1 MNVLVVC
8 KLGDNTVKENVIL
21 PILASNKVSKVYVLR
36 DRPAE
41 SFDSRVVYLTGNS
54 ERKNK
59 WRHIAKFFRGLSA
72 CRKYDIGAI
81 VGVLDIPHGLIGRTI
96 GWITNILYIHMTI
109 AGHREFWLNGP
120 TAEKLKLKLFG
131 SGFAITVTGDVTK
144 QYLINKGVNP
154 EKLYILPNLPDERIA
169 KVQTSIDK
177 YYDIVSFSRI
187 DANKNVGL
195 LIEALAILKTKAVT
209 PKVAIAGSGDKLEE
223 IKILAKERQV
233 DDQIDFLGYVT
244 GFDNKVRLL
253 TRSRIFISCSKGEG
267 FPVSLIEAMNCGC
280 VPVVTNVGD
289 ISDVVHNDVNGFICD
304 AFNDSHILAD
314 YLEKLIDHPE
324 IAERLSR
331 EALKIRESIS
341 VAENGKVW
349 SRIFTK
355 AERDSQ

>member
-289 ISDVVHNDVNGFICD
+289 ISDVVHNDVNGFIFD
-304 AFNDSHILAD
+304 DFNDSHILAD

>member
-1 MNVLVVC
+1 MKVLVVC

-54 ERKNK
+54 ESKNK
-59 WRHIAKFFRGLSA
+59 WRHIAKFFTGLSA
-72 CRKYDIGAI
+72 CRKYGIGAI
-81 VGVLDIPHGLIGRTI
+81 IGVLDIPHGLIGRTI
-96 GWITNILYIHMTI
+96 GWITNIPYIHMTI

-120 TAEKLKLKLFG
+120 TAEKLKLKIFG
-131 SGFAITVTGDVTK
+131 SGFAITVTGDVTR
-144 QYLINKGVNP
+144 QYLIKKGVNP

-169 KVQTSIDK
+169 QVQTSIEKD
-177 YYDIVSFSRI
+177 YDIVSFSRI

-195 LIEALAILKTKAVT
+195 LIEALAILKAKAVT

-223 IKILAKERQV
+223 IKRLAQERQV
-233 DDQIDFLGYVT
+233 DEQIEFLGYVS
-244 GFDNKVRLL
+244 GFDNKVCLL

-289 ISDVVHNDVNGFICD
+289 ISDVVHNDVNGYIFDDYND
-304 AFNDSHILAD
+304 AHILAD
-314 YLEKLIDHPE
+314 YLEKLINHPE

-341 VAENGKVW
+341 VSENGKVW

>member
-72 CRKYDIGAI
+72 CRKYDICAI

-96 GWITNILYIHMTI
+96 GWITNIPYIHMTI

-289 ISDVVHNDVNGFICD
+289 ISDVVHNDVNGFIFD
-304 AFNDSHILAD
+304 DFNDSHILAD

>member
-1 MNVLVVC
+1 MKVLVVC

-54 ERKNK
+54 ESKNK
-59 WRHIAKFFRGLSA
+59 WRHIAKFFTGLSA
-72 CRKYDIGAI
+72 CRKYGIGAI
-81 VGVLDIPHGLIGRTI
+81 IGVLDIPHGLIGRTI
-96 GWITNILYIHMTI
+96 GWITNIPYIHMTI

-120 TAEKLKLKLFG
+120 TAEKLKLKIFG
-131 SGFAITVTGDVTK
+131 SGFAITVTGDVTR
-144 QYLINKGVNP
+144 QYLIKKGVNP

-169 KVQTSIDK
+169 QVQTSIEKD
-177 YYDIVSFSRI
+177 YDIVSFSRI

-195 LIEALAILKTKAVT
+195 LIEALAILKAKAVT

-223 IKILAKERQV
+223 IKRLAQERQV
-233 DDQIDFLGYVT
+233 DEQIEFLGYVS
-244 GFDNKVRLL
+244 GFDNKVSLL

-289 ISDVVHNDVNGFICD
+289 ISDVVHNDVNGYIFDDYND
-304 AFNDSHILAD
+304 AHILAD
-314 YLEKLIDHPE
+314 YLEKLINHPE

-341 VAENGKVW
+341 VSENGKVW